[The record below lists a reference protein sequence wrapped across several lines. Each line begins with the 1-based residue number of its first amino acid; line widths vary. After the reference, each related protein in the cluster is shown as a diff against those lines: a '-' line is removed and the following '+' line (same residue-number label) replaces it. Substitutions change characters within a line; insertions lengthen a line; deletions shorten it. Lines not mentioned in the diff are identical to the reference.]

1 MIKKPLL
8 RIDNIFFFIL
18 CLFPVTTALFKHTIY
33 LYFATV
39 LCWCCVLVYRD
50 SLINTILGFLKY
62 LFKSSLFLSLAPF
75 AIYIIYNLYFI
86 SSYPSPTFKM
96 QFLPFHLTSLFG
108 FLLLYISRLDYSDNR
123 LTIFSLSSSIA
134 VYLVFCTIFIVKK
147 PNEMSLIIRHMLPFL
162 FLIISCLLIME
173 IHRLYHN
180 NFKKSFIMQ
189 ASLIAINAL
198 LVFLSDGNTS
208 KLLFVI
214 SLAIGLICYFVK
226 YKHFLIMGIGVILA
240 VAAPVSIASI
250 KDFSIFDTKF
260 FHKQIRSIQTR
271 TPQWMYVL
279 DNLERNPITGQ
290 GVYASYHI
298 AQKTAIEDGITSF
311 KDILQGETP
320 NDLVDKNNLSKKY
333 ELEKTLEKLMN
344 NSFLIARTNQYYQ
357 LKHNISDIEQGDR
370 FFIAIKDQLKSIDLI
385 LKLLED
391 LKQIQLNVIL
401 KTKLDNRIAYFQQ
414 EHLYME
420 QFLQA
425 YKTAN
430 SYGAK
435 QVILKQ
441 ELERFLSYPQF
452 QIVTHP
458 HNIILHVLFE
468 LGIIGLV
475 FLLITLFYI
484 LYKISKI
491 NVSTYRT
498 IGYILYFI
506 FLTIYSTAS
515 SIWYMDFHQ
524 IMYIVAFIFIV
535 ISTPQARQ
543 KLDGI

>member
-1 MIKKPLL
+1 
-8 RIDNIFFFIL
+8 
-18 CLFPVTTALFKHTIY
+18 
-33 LYFATV
+33 
-39 LCWCCVLVYRD
+39 
-50 SLINTILGFLKY
+50 
-62 LFKSSLFLSLAPF
+62 
-75 AIYIIYNLYFI
+75 
-86 SSYPSPTFKM
+86 M

-147 PNEMSLIIRHMLPFL
+147 PNEMSLIIRHVLPFL

-173 IHRLYHN
+173 IHRLCHN
-180 NFKKSFIMQ
+180 NFKKSFVMQ

-198 LVFLSDGNTS
+198 LAFLSDGNTS
-208 KLLFVI
+208 KLLFI
-214 SLAIGLICYFVK
+214 IGLAIGLICYFVK

-279 DNLERNPITGQ
+279 DNLERNPMTGQ

-311 KDILQGETP
+311 EDISQGEAP
-320 NDLVDKNNLSKKY
+320 NSLVDKNNLSKKY
-333 ELEKTLEKLMN
+333 KLEKTLEKLMN

-357 LKHNISDIEQGDR
+357 LKHNISDVEQGDK
-370 FFIAIKDQLKSIDLI
+370 FFIVIKDQLKSIDLI
-385 LKLLED
+385 LKILED

-420 QFLQA
+420 QFLKA